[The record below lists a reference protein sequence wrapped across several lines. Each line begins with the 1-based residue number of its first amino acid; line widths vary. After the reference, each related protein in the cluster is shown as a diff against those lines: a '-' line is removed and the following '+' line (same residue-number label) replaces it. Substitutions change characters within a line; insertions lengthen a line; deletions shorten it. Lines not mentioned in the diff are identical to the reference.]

1 MTIKANL
8 TGSGIAPLASIG
20 IAGGNISNSLTAA
33 GTNQA
38 TALVLT
44 SLNDIHVITTAA
56 ASTGA
61 ILPSSLSIGDQMV
74 VVNGGA
80 NSITLFPPVGGKLNN
95 GTANAGLTVASTKAA
110 HVFCID
116 NLNFAVVVSA

>member
-8 TGSGIAPLASIG
+8 TGSGIAPLAAIG
-20 IAGGNISNSLTAA
+20 IAGGNISNTLTAA

-61 ILPSSLSIGDQMV
+61 ILPSTLSIGDQMV

-95 GTANAGLTVASTKAA
+95 GTANAGLAVAANKAA

>member
-8 TGSGIAPLASIG
+8 TGSGIAPLAAIG

-33 GTNQA
+33 GTTQA
-38 TALVLT
+38 TALALT
-44 SLNDIHVITTAA
+44 NLNDVHVITTAA
-56 ASTGA
+56 SSTGA
-61 ILPSSLSIGDQMV
+61 VLPSSLSIGDQMV

-80 NSITLFPPVGGKLNN
+80 NSITLYPPSGGKLNN
-95 GTANAGLTVASTKAA
+95 GTANAGLAVAANKAA